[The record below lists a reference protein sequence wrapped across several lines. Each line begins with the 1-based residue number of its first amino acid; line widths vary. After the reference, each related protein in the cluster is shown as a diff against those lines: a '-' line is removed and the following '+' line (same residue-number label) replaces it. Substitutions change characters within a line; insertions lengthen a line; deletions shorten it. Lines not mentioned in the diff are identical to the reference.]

1 MTTGAKRKK
10 ERSVGLYPDLVPQ
23 AHLAQNQEPNVQYQ
37 GLMPS
42 LPPNAAIPQNPNFN
56 DSYLDSNSQEGFYR
70 RFQRNQRNQNQVG
83 VMGSGGNLGHQG
95 QSAAS
100 RASGSA
106 VSGLSGA
113 SGISDGLQHFGVSL
127 TNQNAISKGHRI
139 HYG

>member
-1 MTTGAKRKK
+1 M
-10 ERSVGLYPDLVPQ
+10 
-23 AHLAQNQEPNVQYQ
+23 N
-37 GLMPS
+37 
-42 LPPNAAIPQNPNFN
+42 
-56 DSYLDSNSQEGFYR
+56 
-70 RFQRNQRNQNQVG
+70 
-83 VMGSGGNLGHQG
+83 SGGNLGHQG

-139 HYG
+139 HYGQHSFNQGDMSLDNALKVVGAGQGVGAGGPMTSDDYALLNQGKG